1 MLVAPL
7 PPAEEIRYEVSELPK
22 AKGESAEMR
31 EASRRAALHDLIVA
45 YSQHTQGRKAPDLEP
60 RHHPLVNSC
69 TIHQH
74 MYSLLSF
81 VEKCQNCNPCLGIA
95 SM

>member
-7 PPAEEIRYEVSELPK
+7 PPADEIRYEVSELPK

-45 YSQHTQGRKAPDLEP
+45 YTRAKGAGSGA
-60 RHHPLVNSC
+60 
-69 TIHQH
+69 
-74 MYSLLSF
+74 
-81 VEKCQNCNPCLGIA
+81 A
-95 SM
+95 SSSAG

>member
-7 PPAEEIRYEVSELPK
+7 PPAEEIRYESELPK

-45 YSQHTQGRKAPDLEP
+45 YTRAKGAGSGA
-60 RHHPLVNSC
+60 
-69 TIHQH
+69 
-74 MYSLLSF
+74 
-81 VEKCQNCNPCLGIA
+81 A
-95 SM
+95 SSSAG